1 MWNGVLRD
9 RSLSLGDKTIIGMV
23 SEKLG
28 FSEIYSPVKYAI
40 VKVNI
45 ESISEL

>member
-1 MWNGVLRD
+1 MALCDRD
-9 RSLSLGDKTIIGMV
+9 LFLGDKAIIGMGTR
-23 SEKLG
+23 SSD
-28 FSEIYSPVKYAI
+28 FSGTYMPVKYAI

>member
-1 MWNGVLRD
+1 MGRGVYDQGLF
-9 RSLSLGDKTIIGMV
+9 LGDKAIIGMV
-23 SEKLG
+23 FEKSG